1 MQILK
6 PTIIKSNCHKIH
18 LNLGLESY
26 LFSNSYIQ
34 SPILYLWQNDKTI
47 VIGRHQN
54 PWKECNLQ
62 LMQKNSV
69 WLQRRSSGGGAVYQ
83 DLGNHCF
90 TFLNT
95 FTTQD
100 PKTINNDI
108 LINALLN
115 LGIEAQASGRND
127 IVVGE
132 KKVSGSAYQLSLGTK
147 INPNKIAL
155 HHGTMLID
163 VDQNALAQY
172 LTPSKKKLESKGID
186 SVKSRVS
193 NLKEIKNTITVQQYE
208 EQLINEFIKKYN
220 DVEFKEYNSDQLL
233 NIEEIRKESERLSS
247 WEWLYQYTPQF
258 TVNLEEKLKFGMFD
272 FYLQVESSII
282 QDGRVFTDCLYPD
295 YITQLNQVIL
305 NKKYDFDGIKQIF
318 NEMRILFPQLNE
330 LSTELEEWLLKAI

>member
-1 MQILK
+1 
-6 PTIIKSNCHKIH
+6 
-18 LNLGLESY
+18 
-26 LFSNSYIQ
+26 
-34 SPILYLWQNDKTI
+34 
-47 VIGRHQN
+47 
-54 PWKECNLQ
+54 
-62 LMQKNSV
+62 MQKNSV

-318 NEMRILFPQLNE
+318 NEMRMLFPQLNE